1 MKVEFIRG
9 HRDEF
14 DITVMCRLLGISR
27 SGYYAAIAR
36 PASRRSIANQQ
47 LSEQIQS
54 AFDAHRQVYGS
65 PRLWRSLRRD
75 GTVCGRHRVARL
87 MRDRGLVARQR
98 RRFKATT
105 DSNHQLPIAENLLR
119 RNFRAEKI
127 NQKWVADITYIWTD
141 EGWLYL
147 AAVMDLC
154 SRRIVGWSMSPR
166 INRDLVLEA
175 QRMAIVT
182 RRPEPGLVQ
191 HTDRGSQ
198 YASWDYQDLLS
209 TQKARASM
217 SGRGNCYDNAAM
229 ESFFHTLKTE
239 LVHHR
244 RYQTHLEARADVFEY
259 IEVFYNRQRQHS
271 ALGYKSPAEFE
282 DELANTL
289 SACPP

>member
-1 MKVEFIRG
+1 MKVEFIRA

-27 SGYYAAIAR
+27 SGYYAAIDR
-36 PASRRSIANQQ
+36 PASRRSIANQA
-47 LSEQIQS
+47 LLEQIGT
-54 AFDAHRQVYGS
+54 AFEAHRQVYGS
-65 PRLWRSLRRD
+65 PRLWRCLSSQ
-75 GTVCGRHRVARL
+75 GIACGRHRVARL
-87 MRDRGLVARQR
+87 MRDATLVARQR
-98 RRFKATT
+98 RCFRATT
-105 DSNHQLPIAENLLR
+105 DSDHQLPIAENLLR
-119 RNFRAEKI
+119 RNFTAEKI
-127 NQKWVADITYIWTD
+127 NQKWVADITYIRTD

-154 SRRIVGWSMSPR
+154 SRRIVGWSMSSR
-166 INRDLVLEA
+166 ITRDLVIEA
-175 QRMAIVT
+175 QRMAIAA
-182 RRPEPGLVQ
+182 RSPEPGLVQ

-198 YASWDYQDLLS
+198 YASWDYQQLLS
-209 TQKARASM
+209 RQQARASM

-244 RYQTHLEARADVFEY
+244 RYQTQYEARAEVFEY

-282 DELANTL
+282 AELANIPST
-289 SACPP
+289 CPP